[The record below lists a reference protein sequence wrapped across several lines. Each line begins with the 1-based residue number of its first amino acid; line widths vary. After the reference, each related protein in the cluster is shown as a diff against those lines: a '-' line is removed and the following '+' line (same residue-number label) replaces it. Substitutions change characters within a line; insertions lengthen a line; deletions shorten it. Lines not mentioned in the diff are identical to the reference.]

1 MYKIMVVDDEKAIRQ
16 YLPKLLDFEEEGF
29 VFVEAAQNG
38 AEALEKKQINKP
50 DLILLDITMPIMTG
64 LDFLKE
70 LRKKDTTTKVIIL
83 SGYSDFEYAIQA
95 MRYGAEDYLTK
106 PVDEKQLLN
115 LIRKVKA
122 ELDET
127 RQQDVEV
134 SIREEVEELKK
145 MFHLVS
151 SEREKLMDCF
161 LLHCVVTGKEK
172 ETMTP
177 SINVLKDCLEEIPEE
192 IPEAGEGLFR
202 FRGGVYTYLFPKEI
216 IDRHGGENLF
226 AKHLRHHLKSHGYQT
241 SILYDL
247 SIFFKTDTPFR
258 LDYDNHLYSLLSE
271 VFYNNTSIIVYD
283 EKHLERQNN
292 RLEKEAELFERLKT
306 QVANQ
311 EKEAAVETME
321 FIFNEIKKSEIS
333 IEYVQKISYRFYYL
347 LREFVAEEG
356 VLESLDWREQ
366 ICFLTFDA
374 WKAKELEN
382 LETTF
387 IYIKNQLNNKNS
399 YSGREIELYVNQHYK
414 EFISL
419 SGVADEFHMNAAYL
433 GRLFQ
438 KTTGVSFKQYVNELR
453 IEEAKRLLLF
463 TDLMIYEIAAQ
474 VGFSESKYFIT
485 RFTEMTGLSPAE
497 YRKSAKKE

>member
-38 AEALEKKQINKP
+38 AEALEKKQANHP

-70 LRKKDTTTKVIIL
+70 LRKTDTTTKVIIL

-106 PVDEKQLLN
+106 PVDEKQLLAI
-115 LIRKVKA
+115 LRKVKN
-122 ELDET
+122 ELDEE
-127 RQQDVEV
+127 RQQDVQV
-134 SIREEVEELKK
+134 SLREEIEELKK
-145 MFHLVS
+145 IFHLVS
-151 SEREKLMDCF
+151 SEREILVNCF

-172 ETMTP
+172 ESITP
-177 SINVLKDCLEEIPEE
+177 SINILKDCVEDF
-192 IPEAGEGLFR
+192 PEAGEGLFR

-216 IDRHGGENLF
+216 IGRYGGEQLF
-226 AKHLRHHLKSHGYQT
+226 AKHLRHHLKNNGYQC
-241 SILYDL
+241 SILFDCC
-247 SIFFKTDTPFR
+247 IFFKTDTPFR
-258 LDYDNHLYSLLSE
+258 LDYDFHLYSMLSE
-271 VFYNNTSIIVYD
+271 VFYNNTSIVLYED
-283 EKHLERQNN
+283 KHLERQNN
-292 RLEKEAELFERLKT
+292 RLEKEAEMFERLKN
-306 QVANQ
+306 QIGNQ
-311 EKEAAVETME
+311 EKEATMETME
-321 FIFNEIKKSEIS
+321 QIFNEVKVNEIS

-347 LREFVAEEG
+347 LREFVMEEG

-366 ICFLTFDA
+366 VCFLTFEE

-382 LETTF
+382 VEETF
-387 IYIKNQLNNKNS
+387 LYVKNQLNSKNS
-399 YSGREIELYVNQHYK
+399 YSGREIELYVNQHFK

-463 TDLMIYEIAAQ
+463 TDMMIYEIAAE

-485 RFTEMTGLSPAE
+485 RFTEMTGVSPAE
-497 YRKSAKKE
+497 YRKNIKKE